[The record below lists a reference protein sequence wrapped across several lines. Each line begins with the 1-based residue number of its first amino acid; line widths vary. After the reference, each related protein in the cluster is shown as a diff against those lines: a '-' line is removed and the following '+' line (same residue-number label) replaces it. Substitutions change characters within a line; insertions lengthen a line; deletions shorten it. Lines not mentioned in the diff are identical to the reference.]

1 MAASLPSQYSSLSKI
16 NEEERDETL
25 KKVERSY
32 ERYRELISTLPKEK
46 GWVSDLCLYEGFW
59 CERLAGLKGIM
70 FAQEH
75 FQARPTDVFL
85 ISTPKSG
92 TTWLKALIFAI
103 MKRTCYTN
111 STHPLLT
118 TNPHDCIPFLELRL
132 FREPPVADVEKLPSP
147 RLFATHIPYTSLPK
161 PILCSGCKIVYVC
174 RDSKDVLISMWYYMV
189 KMRSKDLPPLSLEE
203 AFKLFSKGLSIYG
216 PFWDHVLGYWNAS
229 MECPQRI
236 FFLRYEELKKE
247 TLINVR
253 RLAEF
258 LGQPFSMEE
267 ERERVVEEII
277 ELCSFKRLSNLEVN
291 KNGSRDAVI
300 KNDMFFRKGEVGDW
314 SNHLTTQMV
323 ESLDQITNEK
333 LHGIF

>member
-1 MAASLPSQYSSLSKI
+1 MAASLPSQCSSLSKI
-16 NEEERDETL
+16 NGEERDESI
-25 KKVERSY
+25 KKAERSY

-46 GWVSDLCLYEGFW
+46 GWASDLCLYEGFW
-59 CERLAGLKGIM
+59 YERLFGLEGIM

-75 FQARPTDVFL
+75 FQARSTDVFL

-103 MKRTCYTN
+103 VKRNCYTN

-118 TNPHDCIPFLELRL
+118 TNPHECIPFLECRL
-132 FREPPVADVEKLPSP
+132 FKEPPVADVEKLPSP
-147 RLFATHIPYTSLPK
+147 RLFAAHIPYTSLPK
-161 PILCSGCKIVYVC
+161 SILCSDCKIVYVC
-174 RDSKDVLISMWYYMV
+174 RDSKDVLISLWYHMA

-203 AFKLFSKGLSIYG
+203 AFKLFSKGLSGFG

-229 MECPQRI
+229 MECPQRF

-267 ERERVVEEII
+267 ERDRVVEEII

-291 KNGSRDAVI
+291 KNGPLNAFA
-300 KNDMFFRKGEVGDW
+300 KNDIFFRKGEVGDW
-314 SNHLTTQMV
+314 SNHLTTQMA

>member
-1 MAASLPSQYSSLSKI
+1 MAASLPSQYSSLGKTS
-16 NEEERDETL
+16 EEERDESV
-25 KKVERSY
+25 KEVERSY
-32 ERYRELISTLPKEK
+32 ERYRELISALPKEK

-59 CERLAGLKGIM
+59 YERRAGLEGIM

-103 MKRTCYTN
+103 MKRTCYTD

-132 FREPPVADVEKLPSP
+132 FRQPPIADVEKLPSP
-147 RLFATHIPYTSLPK
+147 RLLAVHIPYTSLPK
-161 PILCSGCKIVYVC
+161 SILCSGCKIVYLC
-174 RDSKDVLISMWYYMV
+174 RDSKDVLISMWFYKA
-189 KMRSKDLPPLSLEE
+189 KMRSKELPPLSLEE

-229 MECPQRI
+229 LECPQRF
-236 FFLRYEELKKE
+236 FFLRYEDLKKE
-247 TLINVR
+247 TSINVR

-258 LGQPFSMEE
+258 LGQPFSVEE

-291 KNGSRDAVI
+291 KNGSRDALI
-300 KNDMFFRKGEVGDW
+300 KNDMLFRKGEVGDW
-314 SNHLTTQMV
+314 SNHLTSEMA